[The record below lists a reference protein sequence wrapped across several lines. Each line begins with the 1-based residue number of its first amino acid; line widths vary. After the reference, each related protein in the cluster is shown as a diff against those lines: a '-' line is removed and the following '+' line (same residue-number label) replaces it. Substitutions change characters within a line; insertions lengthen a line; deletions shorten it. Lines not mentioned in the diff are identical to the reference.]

1 MWMQIGWALVL
12 VVMLFFMVPRLNA
25 ALKESPKGSVV
36 QWMGAL
42 IPLGLVLLFVLLLVK
57 LS

>member
-1 MWMQIGWALVL
+1 MWMQIGWALIL
-12 VVMLFFMVPRLNA
+12 VVMLFFMIPRLNA
-25 ALKESPKGSVV
+25 ALKESPKGSTA

>member
-1 MWMQIGWALVL
+1 MWMQIGWALIL

-25 ALKESPKGSVV
+25 ALKESPKGSAA